1 MRNGV
6 AYQRQQPAHLTSGT
20 GCGLWPTPLADGDRT
35 TNYAQGGTSLGHA
48 VRNWP
53 TPLATDGS
61 KGGPNQR
68 GGKGDLR
75 LSSAVQTWPTPT
87 ATQYKGWSQNH
98 NRADKDDRLDYTV
111 ERQSFQAGQPTPPM
125 RLNPDWV
132 EKLMGWPDGWTNLN
146 HISHVKMCFWLMGFS
161 NGEET
166 GRNQVLRV
174 LRKGYAAQEV
184 QREIGRFVG
193 IQEATILLAQLCEYA
208 NRPYE
213 ARVFMACAETLEKE
227 MRGLR
232 VHESIAS
239 APHRPRQNQQQPGE
253 HSDAMQALSRLL
265 AHHGPTYWKDGS
277 WEDAVPRVDSGVSN
291 RIARLKALGN
301 GQVPRVVAA
310 AWEALNV

>member
-1 MRNGV
+1 
-6 AYQRQQPAHLTSGT
+6 
-20 GCGLWPTPLADGDRT
+20 
-35 TNYAQGGTSLGHA
+35 
-48 VRNWP
+48 
-53 TPLATDGS
+53 
-61 KGGPNQR
+61 
-68 GGKGDLR
+68 
-75 LSSAVQTWPTPT
+75 
-87 ATQYKGWSQNH
+87 
-98 NRADKDDRLDYTV
+98 
-111 ERQSFQAGQPTPPM
+111 M

-232 VHESIAS
+232 IRQKTAS
-239 APHRPRQNQQQPGE
+239 ASHRPKPNEQCPGE
-253 HSDAMQALSRLL
+253 HSNPMQALSRLL
-265 AHHGPTYWKDGS
+265 AYHGPACWADGS
-277 WEDAVPRVDSGVSN
+277 WEDGIPRVTEEKKDRVD
-291 RIARLKALGN
+291 RLKALGN
-301 GQVPRVVAA
+301 GQVPRVVSA